1 MMLATD
7 ESRSRLTTFAWSR
20 FSSFLLLCAFFWIV
34 AAASHAG
41 FMDKWAL
48 QDIARGVI
56 GPQGLYLRKFGIESM
71 LDRTAIKPWVYRQLI
86 PLTANAVQ
94 RLTPARIR
102 DHLVQ
107 WMADKPFSSLVPAAT
122 FARATSS
129 AKLEFLFRYAV
140 VYYLSFLSLFLAL
153 FVLRQIIL
161 DLGISSALATITP
174 AIFLLALPYLM
185 TLGGYFY
192 DNVELLFLSLAFLAA
207 LRGKAWSLLTLVAPA
222 TLNKETFI
230 FFLPALY
237 PVLRCR
243 LSKRTSLL
251 TVGFGIVIAGCVNLA
266 LRFWFRNS
274 PGGSAEI
281 HLIDNLKAYLTPST
295 YFHPGVTYGLVGPE
309 QLFLGTLLVILLI
322 VVRSWSACP
331 HFVKQ
336 HLVLMLAINL
346 PLVIVSGLVGEL
358 RNFSFLYVG
367 FVILMALALARSIAR
382 EGKQPLAA

>member
-1 MMLATD
+1 MLQNR
-7 ESRSRLTTFAWSR
+7 ESRPRLTTFAWSR
-20 FSSFLLLCAFFWIV
+20 FSSFVLLCTFFWIV

-56 GPQGLYLRKFGIESM
+56 GPQGLYLRRFGIESV
-71 LDRTAIKPWVYRQLI
+71 LDRTAIKPWVYRQLL

-102 DHLVQ
+102 EPLVQ
-107 WMADKPFSSLVPAAT
+107 WIANKPFASLLPAAT

-129 AKLEFLFRYAV
+129 AKPEFLFRYMV
-140 VYYLSFLSLFLAL
+140 VYYLSFFSLFLAL
-153 FVLRQIIL
+153 FVLRQILL
-161 DLGISSALATITP
+161 DLVIGSAIATIAP
-174 AIFLLALPYLM
+174 ATFLLALPYVM
-185 TLGGYFY
+185 TLGGYYY

-207 LRGKAWSLLTLVAPA
+207 LRGMPLSLLILIAPA

-251 TVGFGIVIAGCVNLA
+251 TVGFGIAIAGCVNVA
-266 LRFWFRNS
+266 LKFWLRNS
-274 PGGSAEI
+274 PGDQAEVHI
-281 HLIDNLKAYLTPST
+281 IGNLKDYLTPST

-346 PLVIVSGLVGEL
+346 PLVIVSGMVGEL

-367 FVILMALALARSIAR
+367 FVILIALALSQGIAR
-382 EGKQPLAA
+382 EEKQPLPA